1 MPITINRVIIVV
13 IGKASLHVTIGM
25 ENVSGVLRKEE
36 TISGSR
42 KMCAN

>member
-1 MPITINRVIIVV
+1 MSITINLVIIVV
-13 IGKASLHVTIGM
+13 IVVNVTIGM
-25 ENVSGVLRKEE
+25 EKVSGVVRKEE

>member
-1 MPITINRVIIVV
+1 MSITINRVIIVV
-13 IGKASLHVTIGM
+13 IVVNVTIGM
-25 ENVSGVLRKEE
+25 EKVPGVVRKEE